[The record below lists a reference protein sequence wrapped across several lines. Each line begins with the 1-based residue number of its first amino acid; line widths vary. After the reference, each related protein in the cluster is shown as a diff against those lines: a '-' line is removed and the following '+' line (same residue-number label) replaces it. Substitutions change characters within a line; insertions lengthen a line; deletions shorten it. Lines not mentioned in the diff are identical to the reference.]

1 MNSVQLF
8 TCQCY
13 EAEEL
18 SVLQSVVRILL
29 ACMKCT
35 VHDVR
40 EIKIS
45 LYLSL
50 FLCLSLFL
58 SLCSIMLWL
67 ALGYLVLYKLV
78 AWIITIFIL
87 F

>member
-1 MNSVQLF
+1 MMNAIQLF

-40 EIKIS
+40 
-45 LYLSL
+45 
-50 FLCLSLFL
+50 
-58 SLCSIMLWL
+58 
-67 ALGYLVLYKLV
+67 
-78 AWIITIFIL
+78 
-87 F
+87 